1 MDEPLFESTRNAI
14 KFAFGYSTEQYGE
27 SVLGKL
33 QRRDAG
39 SGKGLVGMDGAG
51 QAGMVL
57 AEVWRLKPLERAAI
71 VARFATRRETCPCC
85 GGDKPTAIWW
95 EAIEQLADRC
105 VPAGT
110 SNVRCRRDLVA
121 KYFGVAVEF
130 SALADRYKLNR
141 KTLSEHYHAM
151 RHRLDELETKA
162 QMAVDDAFKASGLVL
177 SA

>member
-14 KFAFGYSTEQYGE
+14 RFAFGYSTEQYGE
-27 SVLGKL
+27 GVLGKL

-57 AEVWRLKPLERAAI
+57 AEVWRLKPLERAAL
-71 VARFATRRETCPCC
+71 VARFATRRDTCPCC
-85 GGDKPTAIWW
+85 GGDQPTAIWR
-95 EAIEQLADRC
+95 EAIEQLADWC

-110 SNVRCRRDLVA
+110 LNVRCRRALVA
-121 KYFGVAVEF
+121 KHFGVAAEF
-130 SALADRYKLNR
+130 SALADRHRLNR

-151 RHRLDELETKA
+151 CSRLDDLETKA
-162 QMAVDDAFKASGLVL
+162 QLAVDDAFKASGVVQA
-177 SA
+177 S

>member
-57 AEVWRLKPLERAAI
+57 AEVWRLKPLERAAMDGK
-71 VARFATRRETCPCC
+71 A
-85 GGDKPTAIWW
+85 GDPSPWR
-95 EAIEQLADRC
+95 DYV
-105 VPAGT
+105 VPPPPIA
-110 SNVRCRRDLVA
+110 A
-121 KYFGVAVEF
+121 
-130 SALADRYKLNR
+130 
-141 KTLSEHYHAM
+141 
-151 RHRLDELETKA
+151 
-162 QMAVDDAFKASGLVL
+162 
-177 SA
+177 